1 MFSGQ
6 PLFVLS
12 SGQPS
17 SISTKYPLAVTTIQI
32 AEFIRIFSL
41 RGQNI
46 AWFTGAGA
54 SVAAGLPSAY
64 DMIWDFKRSIFCTE
78 QNTPI
83 SQYSNLTPGIKSK
96 IQGYFNS
103 QRQEESPNDPPQE
116 DNLAEYSYY
125 FQRAYPDIRL
135 RSEYIERKL
144 ANAKPTFGYKVMA
157 VLMRM
162 SMLRFVLT
170 TNFDRLIEDAAALA
184 YESTSNLHV
193 ASIDNNYQGLPYI
206 QGQKTPA
213 LLKLHGDFHSLFLK
227 NTEEELQQQD
237 EKLRLAFKNTC
248 ENYGFAFIGYSGR
261 DNSIMHVLEEALET
275 ASPFP
280 AGIFWFVRTG
290 NKVIDRVS
298 SFLETASTK
307 GVTTYLVEI
316 ESFEECFSSIIK
328 FLPNVPEESKKLLE
342 NSNRRLIQ
350 QPMANKGQHTPILRL
365 NAIEIK
371 DYPSIARLIECE
383 CGNTKE
389 ILEAIKQAKANLL
402 CIRKQQGIVGFGDDR
417 EFDRVFPKNRKS
429 IYPIDEK
436 HFSFDD
442 STIKNLITEA
452 LLNALTRNRPLRW
465 IKKRS
470 DYYIVLDP
478 RQLKSTE
485 LNPLNNLSYT
495 SYNKPVTHMTNG
507 QVPGTQLQWVDALHL
522 TITRKQKSIYLIL
535 EPTIRVARDMDTELR
550 FKSAAFVK
558 EVMAKRLNGPY
569 NAILQAW
576 IEILFEG
583 KAVQEKSFY
592 SFGELSGIDASFT
605 LSNVTSFS
613 RYL

>member
-1 MFSGQ
+1 M
-6 PLFVLS
+6 
-12 SGQPS
+12 
-17 SISTKYPLAVTTIQI
+17 AVTTLQT

-64 DMIWDFKRSIFCTE
+64 DMTWDFKRSIFCTE

-96 IQGYFNS
+96 IQSYFNS
-103 QRQEESPNDPPQE
+103 QRTSNNPNDPPLE
-116 DNLAEYSYY
+116 DSLDEYSYY
-125 FQRAYPDIRL
+125 FQRAYPDIAL

-144 ANAKPTFGYKVMA
+144 ANAKPTYGYKVMA

-184 YESTSNLHV
+184 YESTSKLHV

-206 QGQKTPA
+206 QGQRTPA
-213 LLKLHGDFHSLFLK
+213 LLKLHGDFHSLFMK
-227 NTEEELQQQD
+227 NTVEELQQQD

-261 DNSIMHVLEEALET
+261 DNSIMEVLEEALKT
-275 ASPFP
+275 TSPFP

-290 NKVIDRVS
+290 NKVIERVA
-298 SFLETASTK
+298 SFLEAASTK
-307 GVTTYLVEI
+307 GVSTYLVEI

-328 FLPNVPEESKKLLE
+328 FLQNVPEDSKKLLE
-342 NSNRRLIQ
+342 NSNRRLIH
-350 QPMANKGQHTPILRL
+350 QPIANKGKHNPILRL
-365 NAIEIK
+365 NALEIK

-389 ILEAIKQAKANLL
+389 ILEAVKQAKANIL
-402 CIRKQQGIVGFGDDR
+402 CIRKQQGVVGFGDDR

-429 IYPIDEK
+429 IYPIEEK

-442 STIKNLITEA
+442 SSIKNLVTEA

-465 IKKRS
+465 IRKRS
-470 DYYIVLDP
+470 NYYIVLDP
-478 RQLKSTE
+478 RQLKHKE
-485 LNPLNNLSYT
+485 LDSLNNLTYS
-495 SYNKPVTHMTNG
+495 SYNKPVKHATNG
-507 QVPGTQLQWVDALHL
+507 YIPDTRLQWVDALHI
-522 TITRKQKSIYLIL
+522 TITRKQKSIYLVL
-535 EPTIRVARDMDTELR
+535 EPTIRVARVLDTELR

-558 EVMAKRLNGPY
+558 EAMAKRLNGPY
-569 NAILQAW
+569 NLILQAW
-576 IEILFEG
+576 IEILFG
-583 KAVQEKSFY
+583 SKTIQEKSFY

-605 LSNVTSFS
+605 ISNVTSFS